1 MLYINQKDCMDLTT
15 PNVKPDLK
23 GSVGRTLS
31 ATPLYE
37 QVKERVMHLILD
49 GTWPEGHI
57 LPAETELARQ
67 LGVSYGTARQALQ
80 ILTKEGVLLRK
91 PRIGTVVTGRT
102 PHHTLDRFYKHYRL
116 HNTQNEL
123 INTQTI
129 VKSVELRPATADEA
143 RCFRS
148 SEAIDVISLVRIR
161 LHNARPV
168 MIDHIAI
175 PEHLVPGFPRV
186 ADDVPALLLGHLRDA
201 FGLRIRA
208 VREALRADI
217 ATPEDVSLLG
227 LNPAD
232 GPTAILVID
241 DVCFDSKNQ
250 ALLTASHRALS
261 DDYRY
266 VNEVQ

>member
-1 MLYINQKDCMDLTT
+1 MDSTT
-15 PNVKPDLK
+15 YNAKTNLK
-23 GSVGRTLS
+23 GSVGRALA

-37 QVKERVMHLILD
+37 QVKDRVMQLILD

-116 HNTQNEL
+116 HNTKNEL
-123 INTQTI
+123 INTQTV
-129 VKSVELRPATADEA
+129 VKSVHARPATADEA
-143 RCFRS
+143 ICFRS
-148 SEAIDVISLVRIR
+148 NEIFDVISLVRVR

-175 PEHLVPGFPRV
+175 PEHLIPGFPRLPS
-186 ADDVPALLLGHLRDA
+186 DVPELLLGHLRDEY
-201 FGLRIRA
+201 GLRIRA

-217 ATPEDVSLLG
+217 ATSQDVSLLE
-227 LNPAD
+227 LNATS

>member
-1 MLYINQKDCMDLTT
+1 MTKTST
-15 PNVKPDLK
+15 GPNLK
-23 GSVGRTLS
+23 GNVGRALS

-37 QVKERVMHLILD
+37 QVRERVMHLILD

-67 LGVSYGTARQALQ
+67 LGVSFGTARQALQ

-91 PRIGTVVTGRT
+91 PRIGTIVTGRT

-116 HNTQNEL
+116 HNTKNEL
-123 INTQTI
+123 INTQTV
-129 VKSVELRPATADEA
+129 VKSVQIRPATDDEI

-148 SEAIDVISLVRIR
+148 NKAIDVISLVRVR
-161 LHNARPV
+161 KHNARPV
-168 MIDHIAI
+168 MIDHFSI

-186 ADDVPALLLGHLRDA
+186 PGDVPALLLGHLRDEY
-201 FGLRIRA
+201 GLRIRA

-217 ATPEDVSLLG
+217 ATSEDMSLLD
-227 LNPAD
+227 LSVAD
-232 GPTAILVID
+232 GPTAVLVID
-241 DVCFDSKNQ
+241 DICFDSKNQ
-250 ALLTASHRALS
+250 ALLKASHRALS

>member
-1 MLYINQKDCMDLTT
+1 M
-15 PNVKPDLK
+15 K
-23 GSVGRTLS
+23 GSIGRTLA

-37 QVKERVMHLILD
+37 QVRDRVMNLILD

-57 LPAETELARQ
+57 LPAETELARK

-91 PRIGTVVTGRT
+91 PRIGTIVTGRT
-102 PHHTLDRFYKHYRL
+102 PHLTLDRFYKYYRL
-116 HNTQNEL
+116 HNINNEL

-129 VKSVELRPATADEA
+129 TKSVQVRPATAQEK
-143 RCFRS
+143 RCLRTDKD
-148 SEAIDVISLVRIR
+148 INVISLVRVR
-161 LHNARPV
+161 LHNNCPV
-168 MIDHIAI
+168 MVDHIAI
-175 PEHLVPGFPRV
+175 PEHFVPGFPSNI
-186 ADDVPALLLGHLRDA
+186 DDVPALLLNSLRDDY
-201 FGLRIRA
+201 GLRICA
-208 VREALRADI
+208 IREVLKADI
-217 ATPEDVSLLG
+217 ATADDVALLN
-227 LNPAD
+227 LNAAD
-232 GPTAILVID
+232 GPTALLVID